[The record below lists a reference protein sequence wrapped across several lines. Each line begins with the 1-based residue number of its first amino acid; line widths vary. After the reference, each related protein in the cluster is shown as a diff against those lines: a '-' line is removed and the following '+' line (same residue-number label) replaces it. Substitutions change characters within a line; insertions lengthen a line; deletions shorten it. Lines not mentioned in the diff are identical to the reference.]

1 MAVLQQLPPLMLPA
15 ALVRLPRQAN
25 RTSPMMSL
33 ALLSLRGGG
42 STGCSFREG
51 RAMLGRVVDPL
62 VPVIQ
67 AGFALFFKVRSIA
80 AIYPLSPMGLSLKKV
95 RNSGI
100 LWLAKRT
107 TEAN

>member
-1 MAVLQQLPPLMLPA
+1 MAQQLPPLMLPA

-80 AIYPLSPMGLSLKKV
+80 AIHPLCCSPQAPAGLAFSVLFRPRV
-95 RNSGI
+95 N
-100 LWLAKRT
+100 LA
-107 TEAN
+107 NGP

>member
-1 MAVLQQLPPLMLPA
+1 MAQQLPPLMLPA
-15 ALVRLPRQAN
+15 ALVPRQAN

-62 VPVIQ
+62 VPVIE
-67 AGFALFFKVRSIA
+67 VRVSSFLIRA
-80 AIYPLSPMGLSLKKV
+80 MLLPFLSAYS
-95 RNSGI
+95 
-100 LWLAKRT
+100 
-107 TEAN
+107 

>member
-1 MAVLQQLPPLMLPA
+1 MAQQLPPLMLPA

-80 AIYPLSPMGLSLKKV
+80 AIHPLSPMGLSLQKV

-100 LWLAKRT
+100 LWLAKSK
-107 TEAN
+107 